1 MRTKPFD
8 LELFKNPFVMGAIGV
23 LLLIGL
29 VSVVFPKKSN
39 KTDNRLE
46 KIENRLADIEEI
58 RLKTGRIDEQRSNI
72 EMLTDRVG
80 KLETDINMLIERL
93 EKRSE
98 IRKETSKPAAAKPG
112 TPAASSK
119 PPEKKV
125 EAAKKTETSKP
136 AKARNDKQ
144 RKSGSPKYH
153 KVKAGE
159 TLYQIANRYGLS
171 AKELQK
177 LNHLGAGASLR
188 PEQQLIVGY

>member
-23 LLLIGL
+23 LVLIGL
-29 VSVVFPKKSN
+29 VAVAFPKKNN
-39 KTDNRLE
+39 KTENRLE
-46 KIENRLADIEEI
+46 KIESRLVDIEEI
-58 RLKTGRIDEQRSNI
+58 RLKTGRIEEQRSNI

-80 KLETDINMLIERL
+80 KLETDIKMLIERL

-98 IRKETSKPAAAKPG
+98 IRKETSKPAAAKP
-112 TPAASSK
+112 ASK
-119 PPEKKV
+119 PPEKKI
-125 EAAKKTETSKP
+125 EAAKKAEKP
-136 AKARNDKQ
+136 AKARNEKP
-144 RKSGSPKYH
+144 RKSGNPKYH

-159 TLYQIANRYGLS
+159 TLYQIASRYGLS

-177 LNHLGAGASLR
+177 LNHLGAGERLR